1 MSSAAVFCRRNSA
14 THAAVAGTCHVGV
27 AGFNVIAQVASL
39 QPPLP
44 KMTRSRTT
52 IETLPTSIKD
62 RLNLL
67 KNNKL
72 LQRKIP
78 PALMKGYLEVRRAKA
93 ERSVQLSSCPLPRR
107 SKKQSRKPIAVGSN
121 MSSRPA
127 ATKLTQ
133 MTIHLIRSMSNPLSI
148 ESAASSDSL
157 PIKTAILTKT
167 HLLQYPSIESLQ

>member
-14 THAAVAGTCHVGV
+14 THAAVASTRHVRV

-39 QPPLP
+39 QPPLS

-62 RLNLL
+62 SLNLL

>member
-14 THAAVAGTCHVGV
+14 THAAVASTRHVRV

-39 QPPLP
+39 QPPLS

-107 SKKQSRKPIAVGSN
+107 SKKQSRKPSIAVGSN

-133 MTIHLIRSMSNPLSI
+133 MTIHLIRSINLSNPLSI
-148 ESAASSDSL
+148 NRVSRL
-157 PIKTAILTKT
+157 V
-167 HLLQYPSIESLQ
+167 